1 MITPEIVPKRA
12 NSMVTGRDEAVRV
25 KTDTPVEYAKPRSP
39 LKNDVIQEKYWSING
54 LSMP

>member
-1 MITPEIVPKRA
+1 
-12 NSMVTGRDEAVRV
+12 MVTGRDEAVRV